1 MAAQRRMIMKRKLF
15 ACFLAWTMILSLA
28 ACGGSGNKAASSA
41 TTADAAPA
49 ETEGGYFD
57 TNGSYD
63 DASDSGGSDVLKDQ
77 KIIHTGSMNLETTE
91 FDAAAQALTTLADT
105 LGGYLESSTVGN
117 GGRSYRWAEYTVR
130 VPSAQFQSF
139 LDQAGGLAH
148 VTWQN
153 TDLQNITETYYD
165 TEGRLKTQQIKLE
178 RLQKLLAQA
187 ENMEDIITIESA
199 ISETEWNIEDL
210 SGTLRHYDALVDFA
224 TITVSLQ
231 EVYKYSDTEELP
243 ENFGDRLGSALSRGW
258 HSFVDGMADFAVALA
273 YNWMWIILWAVII
286 AAAVTVVR
294 KVRRR
299 NGAKIELIKR
309 KDSKNPDDKSDHT

>member
-1 MAAQRRMIMKRKLF
+1 MKRKLF

-28 ACGGSGNKAASSA
+28 ACGASSNKSASSA
-41 TTADAAPA
+41 ATADSAPM
-49 ETEGGYFD
+49 ETEEGYFD

-63 DASDSGGSDVLKDQ
+63 DAADNGGSVLEDQ
-77 KIIHTGSMNLETTE
+77 KIIYTGTLNLETTD
-91 FDAAAQALTTLADT
+91 FDSTVKAVTALADA
-105 LGGYLESSTVGN
+105 LGGYLESSTVGT
-117 GGRSYRWAEYTVR
+117 GGRSYRWAEYTIR
-130 VPSAQFQSF
+130 VPAAQFQSF
-139 LDQAGGLAH
+139 LDQAGDLAH

-258 HSFVDGMADFAVALA
+258 KSFVDGMADFAVVLA

-286 AAAVTVVR
+286 AAAVVIIR

-299 NGAKIELIKR
+299 NGVKLTLFKR
-309 KDSKNPDDKSDHT
+309 KTDTKPDDKSDHT

>member
-28 ACGGSGNKAASSA
+28 ACGGSGNKAASSV

-63 DASDSGGSDVLKDQ
+63 DASDSSGSVLEDQ
-77 KIIHTGSMNLETTE
+77 KIIYTGTLNLETTD
-91 FDAAAQALTTLADT
+91 FDSAAQALTTLADT

-130 VPSAQFQSF
+130 VPADRFQSF

-165 TEGRLKTQQIKLE
+165 TEGRLKTQQIKLG

>member
-28 ACGGSGNKAASSA
+28 ACGASGNKAASSA

-49 ETEGGYFD
+49 ETEEGYFD

-63 DASDSGGSDVLKDQ
+63 DASDSGGSVLEDQ
-77 KIIHTGSMNLETTE
+77 KIIYTGTLNLETTD
-91 FDAAAQALTTLADT
+91 FDSAAQALTTLADT

-117 GGRSYRWAEYTVR
+117 GGRSYRWAEYTDR
-130 VPSAQFQSF
+130 FQSF

-231 EVYKYSDTEELP
+231 EVYK
-243 ENFGDRLGSALSRGW
+243 
-258 HSFVDGMADFAVALA
+258 SFVDGMADFAVALA